1 MIAGVDVVNK
11 IVLMNSSNSDMADAT
26 GKLKERAASI
36 SDQLD
41 QIQGTREK
49 IRLGQEMHRLA
60 STISKFLKEKEGKNA
75 EKDAIL
81 T

>member
-1 MIAGVDVVNK
+1 
-11 IVLMNSSNSDMADAT
+11 MNSLSSDLADAT

-49 IRLGQEMHRLA
+49 IRLGQEMHKL
-60 STISKFLKEKEGKNA
+60 SDTISKFLKEKESKNA